1 MSVPYAA
8 GGLYSSTHD
17 LLRWEQGLYAGRLL
31 SASSLRQMTTPY
43 MNDYGF
49 GLTIRTLPGGQLLYS
64 HGGGI
69 YGFNG
74 ELSYVP
80 HEHLS
85 VIVLANL
92 NGPAPQIL
100 SRQLLSLAL
109 QDPRIAVPPSRAAA
123 QADALAAAQQD
134 ANPEPPSD

>member
-1 MSVPYAA
+1 MS
-8 GGLYSSTHD
+8 
-17 LLRWEQGLYAGRLL
+17 
-31 SASSLRQMTTPY
+31 
-43 MNDYGF
+43 DYGF

-80 HEHLS
+80 GEHLA

-92 NGPAPQIL
+92 NGPAAQIL

-109 QDPRIAVPPSRAAA
+109 HDPRIAAQPPRAV
-123 QADALAAAQQD
+123 QPDAPAPATQD
-134 ANPEPPSD
+134 ANPEQDANP